1 MKKYKTGAVAIAL
14 GLFASLVAA
23 CGSDASNADDD
34 AASELPGRQSTLVV
48 GTSVGA
54 PPYEFYDEG
63 STSEVLGYEPDL
75 LKAAGDLL
83 GVDVEFQVA
92 EYTALFAA
100 LDAERYDFVAFGLV
114 DRTSRQEQY
123 DVLDYAKDA
132 SGFLGKTGS
141 TEELG
146 SMSDVCGKTIAVQA
160 GASVEAAL
168 MEESGRCEQDGKPAI
183 ELLASKDL
191 PAIAM
196 AVTSGRADYASSQ
209 VPLLAYN
216 ASQMEGL
223 EVAKLTYLEGFVG
236 FVLPKDSEL
245 TEPLGEAIDK
255 LMENGKYDEIM
266 DKWGLGDLTLESTSV
281 NAGTVQ

>member
-1 MKKYKTGAVAIAL
+1 MKNSKIGAATTAL
-14 GLFASLVAA
+14 ALCASMVAA
-23 CGSDASNADDD
+23 CGPDSNADGNG
-34 AASELPGRQSTLVV
+34 ASQLPGGKSTLVV

-92 EYTALFAA
+92 DYTALFGA
-100 LDAERYDFVAFGLV
+100 LDAKRYDFVAFGLV
-114 DRTSRQEQY
+114 DRQSRQEQY

-132 SGFLGKTGS
+132 SGFLGKMGTTG
-141 TEELG
+141 ELS
-146 SMSDVCGKTIAVQA
+146 SMSDVCGKTVAVQS
-160 GASVEAAL
+160 GASVEATL
-168 MEESGRCEQDGKPAI
+168 IEESKRCEEGGNPAI
-183 ELLASKDL
+183 DLLTSKDL
-191 PAIAM
+191 PAIAL

-216 ASQMEGL
+216 ASQLEGL
-223 EVAKLTYLEGFVG
+223 EVSKLTYLDGFVG

-245 TEPLGEAIDK
+245 TEPLGDAIDT
-255 LMENGKYDEIM
+255 LMENGTYDEIM
-266 DKWGLGDLTLESTSV
+266 EKWGLGDLSLDSTSV
-281 NAGTVQ
+281 NAGSVE